1 MDDVAAF
8 LRATAP
14 FDLLDPDDLA
24 AVAERADVRRASAG
38 ETASVRDA
46 STCGLRSMARD
57 ARKRSRASPR
67 PA

>member
-38 ETASVRDA
+38 ETVLHPSAD
-46 STCGLRSMARD
+46 
-57 ARKRSRASPR
+57 R
-67 PA
+67 PSGTPGS